1 MSKIYVCEAAGLG
14 QTDNT
19 DSVSILPAPSTIEYT
34 VIVSA
39 ASSGAAQP
47 IAASTKFV
55 EISAD
60 TTCSVVIGPVGTTCA
75 LTNRRLQTN
84 ERIILRVPN
93 VAPLRANLNQPA
105 PPANFIFTTANV

>member
-1 MSKIYVCEAAGLG
+1 MSQIYVCEVQGLG
-14 QTDNT
+14 QTDQA
-19 DSVSILPAPSTIEYT
+19 DSVNILPAPSTVEYT

-39 ASSGAAQP
+39 GSSGSAKP
-47 IAASTKFV
+47 IQATTKFV

-60 TTCSVVIGPVGTTCA
+60 TTCSVVIGVTGTTAA
-75 LTNRRLQTN
+75 LTNRRLNAN

-93 VAPLRANLNQPA
+93 VPPLRASLNQPA